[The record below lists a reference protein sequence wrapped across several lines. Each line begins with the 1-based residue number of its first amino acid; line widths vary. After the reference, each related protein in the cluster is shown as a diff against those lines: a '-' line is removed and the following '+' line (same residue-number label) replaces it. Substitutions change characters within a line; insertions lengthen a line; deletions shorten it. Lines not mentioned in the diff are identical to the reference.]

1 MHTSQL
7 KLLSWTVAGLLGAGL
22 AGYVAWFVSRL
33 PEIRSNVPESRL
45 LEVLRDVDTV
55 VEKSDAVMPYKEV
68 AGAIIDLDWT
78 GKPAPVETVVESAPT
93 QVEAP
98 RDGVDQLVL
107 IMMVSFD
114 AEEPLGSRCVLK
126 YTAKARVTSQPPTAP
141 GGSPGWVKS
150 VGDRLEAPLAHI
162 RVEAVHP
169 DGVEFAFDDSAR
181 PHERV
186 APAQIPIE
194 GIVRLGDESELRL
207 QSSDVSIQR
216 RGLDGPA
223 PARTELVGEGIYRIG
238 YEDAREFEA
247 NYADILAREV
257 AWQPHRDKRGRP
269 DGIQITQVQSG
280 SVAYSHGVATGDVI
294 KSINGH
300 PVTSPQEAIAFVK
313 NNQDSYDKWEVE
325 VESKGRLKTLVYY
338 SPDE

>member
-1 MHTSQL
+1 MNTSQL
-7 KLLSWTVAGLLGAGL
+7 KLLSWTAAGLLGAGL
-22 AGYVAWFVSRL
+22 AGYVGWFATRL
-33 PEIRSNVPESRL
+33 PEFRAGVPQTRL
-45 LEVLRDVDTV
+45 LEVLQDVDEV
-55 VEKSDAVMPYKEV
+55 VQKSDAVMPYTTV
-68 AGAIIDLDWT
+68 AGAIIDLNWT
-78 GKPAPVETVVESAPT
+78 GKPAPVKVVETTEQA
-93 QVEAP
+93 QVETP
-98 RDGVDQLVL
+98 RDAVADL
-107 IMMVSFD
+107 ITLMLVSFD
-114 AEEPLGSRCVLK
+114 AEAPLDSRCVLK
-126 YTAKARVTSQPPTAP
+126 YTPKARVTSTPPAGPTGVA
-141 GGSPGWVKS
+141 GWVKN

-169 DGVEFAFDDSAR
+169 DGVEFAFDDEAR
-181 PHERV
+181 AHERV
-186 APAQIPIE
+186 RPKEIALKGLA
-194 GIVRLGDESELRL
+194 RLNDESELML
-207 QSSDVSIQR
+207 LSSDIEIQR
-216 RGLDGPA
+216 RGFDGPS

-269 DGIQITQVQSG
+269 DGIQITQVQPD

-300 PVTSPQEAIAFVK
+300 PVSSPQEAIAFVK
-313 NNQDSYDKWEVE
+313 NNQDNYSKWEVE